1 MEDIASI
8 AYFGAARLQ
17 ALIDKITFVMV
28 ACLKGASGEVVS
40 LDILVGLRI

>member
-17 ALIDKITFVMV
+17 ALIDKITFVMGSLFER
-28 ACLKGASGEVVS
+28 CLRRSREP
-40 LDILVGLRI
+40 